1 MYKHYIAHQLC
12 LFDYILCL
20 VLSSNKTGFKITVR
34 FGFKPSY
41 DSKKIF
47 YGYYVIQSSKQQKF
61 IEEKRLSTCD
71 AMTFIEH
78 FCILDNKKP

>member
-1 MYKHYIAHQLC
+1 MI
-12 LFDYILCL
+12 
-20 VLSSNKTGFKITVR
+20 V
-34 FGFKPSY
+34 
-41 DSKKIF
+41 KKIF